1 MGDIHTRLLATV
13 VFVSSIDRNGWV
25 LGLVR
30 QRPQARKGEVMSV
43 YLILMG
49 LAMIAAG
56 AIAKDPLLDRDIYI
70 LDRDIYI
77 NAGVIVITIAV
88 SAMMIIREI
97 RKGRE

>member
-1 MGDIHTRLLATV
+1 
-13 VFVSSIDRNGWV
+13 
-25 LGLVR
+25 
-30 QRPQARKGEVMSV
+30 MSV